1 MRGPDDEEV
10 GITSVEPLGDMDSSL
25 PLESQC
31 LENLA
36 ISSDSRD
43 DREGDLSQPPT
54 STGLY

>member
-10 GITSVEPLGDMDSSL
+10 GITSVEPLGDMDSFL

-36 ISSDSRD
+36 ISLDS
-43 DREGDLSQPPT
+43 
-54 STGLY
+54 